1 MGQLLKI
8 PKSNLSDAREWENSV
23 RNEINYY
30 SCCLDEIRSSSD
42 LEYKALFPIYESM
55 LAHRQR
61 QLQKFTSS
69 HGTI

>member
-1 MGQLLKI
+1 MGQLLETRDR
-8 PKSNLSDAREWENSV
+8 NANDAREWEDSI
-23 RNEINYY
+23 RNEINYF

-42 LEYKALFPIYESM
+42 PKCKVLFPIYESL

-69 HGTI
+69 HGTP

>member
-1 MGQLLKI
+1 MGQLLGTRKH
-8 PKSNLSDAREWENSV
+8 DANDACEWEDSI

-30 SCCLDEIRSSSD
+30 SCCLDEIRSSND
-42 LEYKALFPIYESM
+42 PEYNVLFPVYESL

-69 HGTI
+69 YGAI

>member
-1 MGQLLKI
+1 MAQLLDTR
-8 PKSNLSDAREWENSV
+8 NSDANDGREWEDSI

-30 SCCLDEIRSSSD
+30 SCCLDEIRNSND
-42 LEYKALFPIYESM
+42 PEYKVLFPVYESL

-69 HGTI
+69 CGTA

>member
-1 MGQLLKI
+1 MGQLLDTRN
-8 PKSNLSDAREWENSV
+8 SDVRDAREWEDSI

-30 SCCLDEIRSSSD
+30 SCCLDEIRSSND
-42 LEYKALFPIYESM
+42 PEYRALFPIYESL

-69 HGTI
+69 YDAA

>member
-8 PKSNLSDAREWENSV
+8 PEGTLSDAREWEDSI

-30 SCCLDEIRSSSD
+30 SCCLDEIRSSND
-42 LEYKALFPIYESM
+42 PEYKALFPIYESL

-61 QLQKFTSS
+61 QLQKFASS

>member
-1 MGQLLKI
+1 MDQLLETGN
-8 PKSNLSDAREWENSV
+8 SDTSDAREWEDSI

-30 SCCLDEIRSSSD
+30 SCCLDEIRSSNVP
-42 LEYKALFPIYESM
+42 EYKVLFPVYESL

-69 HGTI
+69 YGAD